1 MRSYSATKA
10 STKALLAS
18 LSRSGDHWAVL
29 CTPSAASPTA
39 ASTSWLKEKPGPI
52 IGMPVSDWANCL
64 AKAMPMPP
72 GWKKKTLS
80 APEAL
85 IWAISA
91 AKSVW
96 PILV

>member
-1 MRSYSATKA
+1 MAA
-10 STKALLAS
+10 

-29 CTPSAASPTA
+29 WAPSAASPTA
-39 ASTSWLKEKPGPI
+39 PSMSWLKEKPGPI
-52 IGMPVSDWANCL
+52 IGRPVSELANCL
-64 AKAMPMPP
+64 TKEMPMPP
-72 GWKKKTLS
+72 GRKKKTLS

-96 PILV
+96 PSLV